1 MSSLEAFKDAFMMI
15 LSVSEEHVEKM
26 LIEQKR
32 NILAAVSM
40 LREAM
45 VKGNR
50 IHITGMGR
58 SKLAGMI
65 VGELLK
71 LLGYPTS
78 IIGDFLSKPVKKG
91 DIVIAVSAS
100 GWTTTTCMV
109 VEEAIRRGAKI
120 IAFTATKGSKLDR
133 LSDISIYVPGK
144 SAAEETSYI
153 IRQLAGRHK
162 TPLTPMGTIP
172 ETNTILIGSGL
183 VKMLEGTD
191 GGLER
196 FRETISMIISNARE
210 SFQRIIQDYADLE
223 NVIETISI
231 GRGRTKKK
239 IFIVGTGIGKA
250 VSLMAAMRFQHLGLN
265 VASVDDWKFRN
276 KDDVLIAISSSGE
289 SAFTLLYAD
298 EAKRS
303 EMNVIA
309 LTANAGSRL
318 AKIADYKL
326 FLSDFSERRDY
337 VRFKVFNGKYSV
349 FVPGFEY
356 AALITLEAI
365 VAQIAENLH
374 VREEEM
380 KLRHANIE

>member
-1 MSSLEAFKDAFMMI
+1 
-15 LSVSEEHVEKM
+15 
-26 LIEQKR
+26 
-32 NILAAVSM
+32 
-40 LREAM
+40 
-45 VKGNR
+45 
-50 IHITGMGR
+50 MG
-58 SKLAGMI
+58 
-65 VGELLK
+65 
-71 LLGYPTS
+71 
-78 IIGDFLSKPVKKG
+78 
-91 DIVIAVSAS
+91 
-100 GWTTTTCMV
+100 
-109 VEEAIRRGAKI
+109 
-120 IAFTATKGSKLDR
+120 
-133 LSDISIYVPGK
+133 
-144 SAAEETSYI
+144 
-153 IRQLAGRHK
+153 
-162 TPLTPMGTIP
+162 
-172 ETNTILIGSGL
+172 
-183 VKMLEGTD
+183 
-191 GGLER
+191 
-196 FRETISMIISNARE
+196 
-210 SFQRIIQDYADLE
+210 
-223 NVIETISI
+223 
-231 GRGRTKKK
+231 
-239 IFIVGTGIGKA
+239 
-250 VSLMAAMRFQHLGLN
+250 AMRFQHLGLN